1 MNDQIF
7 WETRKNVEKTKI
19 LKTQKTDF
27 WVFIHFLIIKHII
40 YQYSSEIFLSFFKE
54 KMYADFDKKAPK

>member
-1 MNDQIF
+1 
-7 WETRKNVEKTKI
+7 VEKTKI

-27 WVFIHFLIIKHII
+27 WVFIHFLINKYNIH
-40 YQYSSEIFLSFFKE
+40 QYSSEIFLSFFKE